1 MLLIAVTMQVSIAAV
16 AAEREPAVRVVAAG
30 VGITPESAR
39 QNALGNAVTQVIGR
53 LLPPETVVEKDRI
66 LQDEILRNPAVFM
79 DGERIVSEGKN
90 ADGLY
95 SVKLEAQVA
104 AERLKRRL
112 ELLRVFPGTDGSAES
127 LGPGG
132 AEAARLLAKY
142 PNSAYTFFIGK
153 LEADTKNSGG
163 GRTRASLPIT
173 VKWDDRFLGDLREV
187 LAKTA
192 RSTLKDVDLMEFR
205 NGPRLNVARDN
216 AVICFSSKHPF
227 LNIKAK
233 ECFVFDPKDAAV
245 PEKGGAG
252 RWPGSLLA
260 LLQEKKIITV
270 SMNFKEKTGKL
281 AESINYEFVG
291 KDRVETVPKVAGK
304 GTAGAGVILR
314 SGSFDPPNI
323 IWRDP
328 ETGVTYFIT
337 DEVFSIVADVDIDE
351 KSARQAADVEV
362 TMSNVKVNE

>member
-1 MLLIAVTMQVSIAAV
+1 
-16 AAEREPAVRVVAAG
+16 
-30 VGITPESAR
+30 
-39 QNALGNAVTQVIGR
+39 
-53 LLPPETVVEKDRI
+53 
-66 LQDEILRNPAVFM
+66 
-79 DGERIVSEGKN
+79 
-90 ADGLY
+90 
-95 SVKLEAQVA
+95 
-104 AERLKRRL
+104 
-112 ELLRVFPGTDGSAES
+112 
-127 LGPGG
+127 
-132 AEAARLLAKY
+132 
-142 PNSAYTFFIGK
+142 
-153 LEADTKNSGG
+153 
-163 GRTRASLPIT
+163 
-173 VKWDDRFLGDLREV
+173 
-187 LAKTA
+187 
-192 RSTLKDVDLMEFR
+192 MEFR